1 MMLYIG
7 VIILL
12 FTLIQLLVA
21 VANTLFLP
29 KLVSRQPSES
39 PLVSILIPAR
49 NEENNIVNILNDILD
64 QDYTNIE
71 VAIFND
77 QSDDRTAEVV
87 KQYSE
92 RDTRITLID
101 SDGLP
106 NGWYG
111 KNYACYSLAKN
122 AHGKYLLFLDADV
135 RIGKGL
141 IVNSL
146 SFMEQHDTVLLT
158 IFPKQ
163 IMVSAGEKLTVPN
176 MIYILLS
183 LLPLIL
189 VRKSA
194 YPAFAAANGQ
204 FMMFD
209 SAAYRLFEPHEK
221 MKNDMVEDIS
231 TARYLKNKKQK
242 IACMT
247 GDDTIRCRM
256 YAGFSDA
263 VNGFSKNVAAF
274 FGNSLILAILFWV
287 VTTFGFIVVISAFS
301 PLVIILYFSAYLLT
315 RVLVSSVSEQNI
327 LQNILL
333 LIPQQFSCGLFVLK
347 AVINEINKKHQWKGR
362 YIH

>member
-1 MMLYIG
+1 MLYFG
-7 VIILL
+7 GIILF
-12 FTLIQLLVA
+12 FTFIQLLVA

-29 KLVSRQPSES
+29 KLVRRHSSES
-39 PLVSILIPAR
+39 PLVSVLIPAR
-49 NEENNIVNILNDILD
+49 NEENNIGNLLDDILE
-64 QDYTNIE
+64 QDYGNIE
-71 VAIFND
+71 VFVFND

-92 RDTRITLID
+92 RDTRITLIN

-106 NGWYG
+106 HGWYG
-111 KNYACYSLAKN
+111 KNYACYSLSGK
-122 AHGKYLLFLDADV
+122 AHGKYFLFLDADV

-141 IVNSL
+141 IANSL
-146 SFMEQHDTVLLT
+146 SFIERHLTVLLT

-163 IMVSAGEKLTVPN
+163 IMMSAGEKLTVPN
-176 MIYILLS
+176 MNYILLS

-194 YPAFAAANGQ
+194 NPAFAAANGQ
-204 FMMFD
+204 FMMFE

-231 TARYLKNKKQK
+231 TARYLKSMKQK
-242 IACMT
+242 IACLT

-263 VNGFSKNVAAF
+263 VNGFSKNVSAF
-274 FGNSLILAILFWV
+274 FGNSLLIATIFWL
-287 VTTFGFIVVISAFS
+287 VTTFGFIFIIIAFS
-301 PLVIILYFSAYLLT
+301 PKVFLLYLAAYLLT
-315 RVLVSSVSEQNI
+315 RVLISRVSEQNI
-327 LQNILL
+327 MENILL
-333 LIPQQFSCGLFVLK
+333 MIPQQVSCGLFILK
-347 AVINEINKKHQWKGR
+347 AMVNKICKKHLWKGR

>member
-1 MMLYIG
+1 MLYIG
-7 VIILL
+7 GIILF

-29 KLVSRQPSES
+29 KLVRRQPSEK
-39 PLVSILIPAR
+39 PLVSVLIPAR
-49 NEENNIVNILNDILD
+49 NEENNIANLLNDILD

-92 RDTRITLID
+92 RDTRIKLIN

-106 NGWYG
+106 HGWYG
-111 KNYACYSLAKN
+111 KNYACYSLSRKAK
-122 AHGKYLLFLDADV
+122 GKYLLFLDADV

-141 IVNSL
+141 IANSL
-146 SFMEQHDTVLLT
+146 SFIERHDTVLLT

-176 MIYILLS
+176 MNYILLS

-194 YPAFAAANGQ
+194 NPAFAAANGQ
-204 FMMFD
+204 FMMFEY
-209 SAAYRLFEPHEK
+209 AAYRLFEPHEK

-231 TARYLKNKKQK
+231 TARYLKSKKQK
-242 IACMT
+242 IACLT
-247 GDDTIRCRM
+247 GDDTIMCRM

-274 FGNSLILAILFWV
+274 FGNSLVLAMLFWV
-287 VTTFGFIVVISAFS
+287 VTTFGFIFVISSFS
-301 PLVIILYFSAYLLT
+301 PLVFILYISAFLLT
-315 RVLVSSVSEQNI
+315 RVLVSSVSEQKI
-327 LQNILL
+327 IQNILL
-333 LIPQQFSCGLFVLK
+333 LIPQQFSCGLFIMK
-347 AVINEINKKHQWKGR
+347 AVINKISKKHQWKGR
-362 YIH
+362 YVH